1 VSKLGRDV
9 PAADDDHRSGKLG
22 QSHHRVGG
30 VKPHS
35 AQARQIGNHR
45 AAAGCNHH
53 PIGGNRLRCPY
64 IQLPRPDEASA
75 RIENRDILASLTVA
89 PPVSSHR
96 INPTED
102 SIPDLPPPDA
112 AEVQINPKP
121 GRLDCRS
128 RKVGGVDQHLARNT
142 ANVEAR
148 PAERAHLHQCHS
160 EVVEPIVDDRVSRS
174 GTDDAEIEMT
184 HPAIVPAHAVQ
195 RYCSVALAAHEK
207 IGPRLGVG
215 GTSLGGRLSRHRR
228 NRISYLA
235 LARRSTD
242 NTMHAWYVRVIAL
255 VAIAGL
261 SIGSRESVL
270 AIALCLAASLGS
282 FLLWINERHLRRG
295 TQPRFWLSQAY
306 LRNVIKTDGRH
317 HLSLGSYFE
326 IPEAFVLIA
335 IPCWIATDD
344 PLWARLI
351 MLAAG
356 TVFLITT
363 SLLIFND
370 HTWFNPDEMDPPAW
384 HEIFRRFAGPIT
396 ALPVC
401 LIALPADWGS
411 NGWLAALAI
420 SLMPLAVV
428 GSRISDT
435 DLIMKALPDLVQA
448 ESHAGRELVISE
460 AHGAL
465 STHLR
470 LIEQRAREI
479 RDVAPSLY
487 ELAVSANSRLRETL
501 TLAQLGRDSSTS
513 VQNLEAPVLTL
524 ARAVGAKAEVD
535 ISVDTLSAGDR
546 DLARLVL
553 NDLVGNALNAGAGA
567 IRVALVP
574 AGAQVAISVTD
585 DAPPMANGVWKTP
598 GTSSAWL
605 EARLGGVSGS
615 LTSEQ
620 DGATKTVTAR
630 WRPESE

>member
-1 VSKLGRDV
+1 
-9 PAADDDHRSGKLG
+9 
-22 QSHHRVGG
+22 
-30 VKPHS
+30 
-35 AQARQIGNHR
+35 
-45 AAAGCNHH
+45 
-53 PIGGNRLRCPY
+53 
-64 IQLPRPDEASA
+64 
-75 RIENRDILASLTVA
+75 
-89 PPVSSHR
+89 
-96 INPTED
+96 
-102 SIPDLPPPDA
+102 
-112 AEVQINPKP
+112 
-121 GRLDCRS
+121 
-128 RKVGGVDQHLARNT
+128 
-142 ANVEAR
+142 
-148 PAERAHLHQCHS
+148 
-160 EVVEPIVDDRVSRS
+160 
-174 GTDDAEIEMT
+174 MT
-184 HPAIVPAHAVQ
+184 HPAIVPAPALR

-207 IGPRLGVG
+207 IGPRLGVA

-228 NRISYLA
+228 NRIAYLA

-242 NTMHAWYVRVIAL
+242 YTMHAWYVRVIAL
-255 VAIAGL
+255 VTIAGL

-317 HLSLGSYFE
+317 RLSLGSYLE

-335 IPCWIATDD
+335 VPSWIATDD

-384 HEIFRRFAGPIT
+384 HEIFRRLAGPIT

-401 LIALPADWGS
+401 LIALPADWS
-411 NGWLAALAI
+411 PNGWLAALAI

-448 ESHAGRELVISE
+448 ESHTGRELVISE
-460 AHGAL
+460 THGAL

-470 LIEQRAREI
+470 LIEQRAREV
-479 RDVAPSLY
+479 REVAPSLY
-487 ELAVSANSRLRETL
+487 ELAVSAHSRLRETL

-524 ARAVGAKAEVD
+524 ARAVGAKAEVE
-535 ISVDTLSAGDR
+535 ISVDTLSGGDR
-546 DLARLVL
+546 DLARLLL
-553 NDLVGNALNAGAGA
+553 NDLVGNALNAGASA
-567 IRVALVP
+567 IHVTLAPV
-574 AGAQVAISVTD
+574 GAQVAISVTD
-585 DAPPMANGVWKTP
+585 DAPPMADGVWKTP

-605 EARLGGVSGS
+605 EARLGDVSGS
-615 LTSEQ
+615 LTSVQ
-620 DGATKTVTAR
+620 NGATKTVTAR
-630 WRPESE
+630 WLPESE